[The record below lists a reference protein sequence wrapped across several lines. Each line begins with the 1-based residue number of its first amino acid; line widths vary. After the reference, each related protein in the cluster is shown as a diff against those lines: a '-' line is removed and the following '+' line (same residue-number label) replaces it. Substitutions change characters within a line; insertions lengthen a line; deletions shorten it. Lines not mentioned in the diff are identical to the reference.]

1 MHKFVLSLAAAV
13 LLSGCYSWGDGSDW
27 SDTGSGWQA
36 AGTELADAPLP
47 VKVDHWEQE
56 WATAK
61 QEVADARA
69 EVVAE
74 GRTLP
79 PKIDDDVTE
88 LVNREITGPSDA
100 ERLQRLQDSVSDAR
114 RLAELVSAG

>member
-36 AGTELADAPLP
+36 GGTELADAPLR

-74 GRTLP
+74 GRSLP